1 MEERKMDEK
10 ATAVVRVRNYG
21 SGGREEVG
29 VGLKKHSDGK
39 SGRPGDGWHVG
50 SDRSHYLV

>member
-10 ATAVVRVRNYG
+10 VIAVVWVRNYG
-21 SGGREEVG
+21 SGGREEAG

-39 SGRPGDGWHVG
+39 LGRLGDGWHVG
-50 SDRSHYLV
+50 SERSHYRV